1 MKRCVNC
8 GRAVDDA
15 VKGCPVCH
23 STNFEQQMNIKNETI
38 DFKSVKSRDTKP
50 SVSGIKKNH
59 DPVILGLVNGIDE
72 LIDTILIIKGKHN

>member
-8 GRAVDDA
+8 GRVVDDA

-50 SVSGIKKNH
+50 SVSGNKKNH
-59 DPVILGLVNGIDE
+59 GPLIFGLYYALDE